1 MPSKVACESAD
12 TRPYNQHLN
21 EILVSVL
28 RAMRSTR
35 YTVQINILRAKG
47 KMNLQYWKNNISGL
61 LVVGGFLIA
70 VTLFTS
76 VIPSVDLLSS
86 DSSIFGVI
94 FTYLTYS
101 AGKQG
106 FLITLAAL
114 VVAIAIKTPNRKRL
128 LMLMVQL
135 GVLLVLSFGAKSLL
149 KKVTQSPRPYTEAL
163 TQLHL
168 VDSPQDFY
176 HLDTP
181 DQNAVIAQASQ
192 SVSHWRTIHWQ
203 GETDYS
209 FPSGHTVFVALCL
222 FFFGGLFVQRKQYLA
237 LSVLFVWALG
247 VAYSRLWLGMHRPED
262 LMGSALVVGIIAM
275 FIPAPSSRLP

>member
-1 MPSKVACESAD
+1 
-12 TRPYNQHLN
+12 
-21 EILVSVL
+21 
-28 RAMRSTR
+28 
-35 YTVQINILRAKG
+35 
-47 KMNLQYWKNNISGL
+47 MNLQYWKNNISGL
-61 LVVGGFLIA
+61 LVVGVFLIA
-70 VTLFTS
+70 VAIFTS
-76 VIPSVDLLSS
+76 LIPAIDLLHS
-86 DSSIFGVI
+86 DSSTLGAI

-101 AGKQG
+101 AGSQG
-106 FLITLAAL
+106 FLITLAVL
-114 VVAIAIKTPNRKRL
+114 VIAIALKTPTKKRL
-128 LMLMVQL
+128 FILMVQL

-176 HLDTP
+176 HLDMP
-181 DQNAVIAQASQ
+181 DQNAVIDQASN

-237 LSVLFVWALG
+237 LSILLLWGLG

-262 LMGSALVVGIIAM
+262 LIGSALVVGVIAI
-275 FIPAPSSRLP
+275 FIPAPSSGKPSA